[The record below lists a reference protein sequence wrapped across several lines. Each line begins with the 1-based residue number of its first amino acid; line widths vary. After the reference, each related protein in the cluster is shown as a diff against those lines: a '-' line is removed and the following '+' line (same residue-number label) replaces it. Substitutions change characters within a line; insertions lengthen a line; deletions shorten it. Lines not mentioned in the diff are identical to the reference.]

1 MKHALLLLLLLS
13 STLAQAQSL
22 DVTLSWTDQA
32 SNEQGFRVYR
42 RTESDANPAALLQEI
57 PTADTETFD
66 DTVPDGTQRWCYT
79 VTAYNAAG
87 ESPRSNEACSKT
99 FAELPPNAPTGLTVQ
114 KMTITQTQSVVIQ
127 P

>member
-1 MKHALLLLLLLS
+1 MKYLTLTLVLLLS

-22 DVTLSWTDQA
+22 GVTLSWTDQA
-32 SNEQGFRVYR
+32 NNEDGFHIYR
-42 RTESDANPAALLQEI
+42 RAESDPSPALLQEI

-79 VTAYNAAG
+79 VTAYNTAG
-87 ESPRSNEACSKT
+87 ESDSSNEACSKT

-114 KMTITQTQSVVIQ
+114 KMTITQSQSVVIQ